1 MAKTGRPQKD
11 TEQVSLRLE
20 KETIAQID
28 DLRKIEEDLPSRPEM
43 IRRIIDRHLKGGER
57 QADPHSAYSER

>member
-1 MAKTGRPQKD
+1 MAKTGRPKKD

-28 DLRKIEEDLPSRPEM
+28 DLRKMEEDLPSRPEM
-43 IRRIIDRHLKGGER
+43 IRRIIDRHLK
-57 QADPHSAYSER
+57 AD